1 MILNLDGLPHDPIE
15 QIMWLK
21 GVKAAVARE
30 LDEAYAEA
38 YFNARLTGRFD
49 SALRVGVHGKKKALA
64 LTRAANNRRAR
75 QVRWGDGID
84 PTSRTS
90 YRGAASD
97 SRHAKDVPAQSG

>member
-1 MILNLDGLPHDPIE
+1 MILNLEAMPHDPLE
-15 QIMWLK
+15 QLLWLK

-38 YFNARLTGRFD
+38 YFNARLQGRFD
-49 SALRVGVHGKKKALA
+49 AALGFGIHGKKKALA
-64 LTRAANNRRAR
+64 LTRAANTRKDR

-90 YRGAASD
+90 YRGAD
-97 SRHAKDVPAQSG
+97 SGSRQAKAAPSQSG